1 MLIRDVE
8 TFVVGNPP
16 PRHGGR
22 YFIFVKLTT
31 DDEID
36 GIGEA
41 YVATVGPHLVADM
54 IVDVAE
60 RHLVGHRPFDVESF
74 WRRAYGSGYAL
85 RPDPTLCGVMSALE
99 MACWDIVG
107 KATGRPVYDLLGGR
121 VHEGLRSYTYLYP
134 EGGDAYDTPHTA
146 DPTSGEDAAP
156 DLYTDPDL
164 AAEAAARAVEMGFT
178 AVKFDPAGPYT
189 VYDGRQPSLE
199 RLDLSE
205 RYVRAVREAVGDRAD
220 LLFGTHGQFTPSG
233 ALRLA
238 RRIERYD
245 PLWFEEPV
253 PTDDLEGMAR
263 VAAGTTIP
271 VATGERLTTVT
282 EFAAVL
288 RAGAASILQPD
299 LGRSGGILQGKKIAS
314 LGEVHQ
320 ALLAPHCYCGPVV
333 AAANI
338 ALATCSPN
346 FLVLESI
353 DRWDGFHAE
362 LLETPIRWE
371 DGMVVPSTEP
381 GLGVVLDEEVAR
393 AHPYT
398 GDELH
403 LTPEEDPM
411 GFAEGLAGPA
421 RSAGD
426 ESWWDRSR

>member
-1 MLIRDVE
+1 MRVAGVE

-22 YFIFVKLTT
+22 YFLFVQLTT
-31 DDEID
+31 DD
-36 GIGEA
+36 GIVGVGEA

-54 IVDVAE
+54 LVDVAD
-60 RHLVGHRPFDVESF
+60 RHLVGRSPFDVEAF

-85 RPDPTLCGVMSALE
+85 RPDPTLCGVLSALE
-99 MACWDIVG
+99 IACWDIIG

-121 VHEGLRSYTYLYP
+121 VHEGLRSYPYLYP
-134 EGGDAYDTPHTA
+134 EGGDAYDPL
-146 DPTSGEDAAP
+146 DGPN
-156 DLYTDPDL
+156 LYTDPDL
-164 AAEAAARAVEMGFT
+164 AAEAAVRAVEMGFT
-178 AVKFDPAGPYT
+178 AVKFDPAGPYS

-199 RLDLSE
+199 RLDLSV
-205 RYVRAVREAVGDRAD
+205 RYTRAIREAVGDRAD

-238 RRIERYD
+238 RRLEAYD

-253 PTDDLEGMAR
+253 PPDDLEGMAR

-271 VATGERLTTVT
+271 VATGERLTTVS

-314 LGEVHQ
+314 VGEVHQ

-346 FLVLESI
+346 FLILESI
-353 DRWDGFHAE
+353 DRWDGFHAD
-362 LLETPIRWE
+362 LLQTPIRWE
-371 DGMVVPSTEP
+371 DGMVIPSTEP
-381 GLGVVLDEEVAR
+381 GLGVVLNVEVAR
-393 AHPYT
+393 AHPYE
-398 GDELH
+398 GNELH
-403 LTPEEDPM
+403 LTPENDPIPVRED
-411 GFAEGLAGPA
+411 L
-421 RSAGD
+421 
-426 ESWWDRSR
+426 

>member
-1 MLIRDVE
+1 MRVAGVE
-8 TFVVGNPP
+8 TFVVGTPP

-22 YFIFVKLTT
+22 YFLFVQLTT
-31 DDEID
+31 DD
-36 GIGEA
+36 GIVGVGEA

-54 IVDVAE
+54 LVDVAD
-60 RHLVGHRPFDVESF
+60 RHLVGRSPFDVEAF

-85 RPDPTLCGVMSALE
+85 RPDPTLCGVLSALE
-99 MACWDIVG
+99 MACWDIIG

-134 EGGDAYDTPHTA
+134 EGGDAYDPL
-146 DPTSGEDAAP
+146 DGPN
-156 DLYTDPDL
+156 LYTDPDL
-164 AAEAAARAVEMGFT
+164 AAEAAVRAVEMGFT
-178 AVKFDPAGPYT
+178 AVKFDPAGPYS

-199 RLDLSE
+199 RLDLSV
-205 RYVRAVREAVGDRAD
+205 RYTRAIREAVGDRAD

-238 RRIERYD
+238 RRLEAYD

-253 PTDDLEGMAR
+253 PPDDLEGMAR

-271 VATGERLTTVT
+271 VATGERLTTVS

-314 LGEVHQ
+314 VGEVHQ

-346 FLVLESI
+346 FLILESI
-353 DRWDGFHAE
+353 DRWDGFHAD
-362 LLETPIRWE
+362 LLQTPIRWE
-371 DGMVVPSTEP
+371 DGMVIPSTEP
-381 GLGVVLDEEVAR
+381 GLGVVLNVEVAR
-393 AHPYT
+393 AHPYE
-398 GDELH
+398 GNELH
-403 LTPEEDPM
+403 LTPENDPIPVRED
-411 GFAEGLAGPA
+411 L
-421 RSAGD
+421 
-426 ESWWDRSR
+426 

>member
-1 MLIRDVE
+1 MRVAGVE

-22 YFIFVKLTT
+22 YFLFVQLTT
-31 DDEID
+31 DD
-36 GIGEA
+36 GIVGVGEA

-54 IVDVAE
+54 LVDVAD
-60 RHLVGHRPFDVESF
+60 RHLVGRSPFDVEAF

-85 RPDPTLCGVMSALE
+85 RPDPTLCGVLSALE
-99 MACWDIVG
+99 MACWDIIG

-134 EGGDAYDTPHTA
+134 EGGDAYDPL
-146 DPTSGEDAAP
+146 DGPN
-156 DLYTDPDL
+156 LYTDPDL
-164 AAEAAARAVEMGFT
+164 AAEAAVRAVEMGFT
-178 AVKFDPAGPYT
+178 AVKFDPAGPYS

-199 RLDLSE
+199 RLDLSV
-205 RYVRAVREAVGDRAD
+205 RYTRAIREAVGDRAD

-238 RRIERYD
+238 RRLEAYD

-253 PTDDLEGMAR
+253 PPDDLEGMAR

-271 VATGERLTTVT
+271 VATGERLTTVS

-314 LGEVHQ
+314 IGEVHQ

-346 FLVLESI
+346 FLILESI
-353 DRWDGFHAE
+353 DRWDGFHAD
-362 LLETPIRWE
+362 LLQTPIRWE
-371 DGMVVPSTEP
+371 DGMVIPSTEP
-381 GLGVVLDEEVAR
+381 GLGVVLNVEVAL
-393 AHPYT
+393 AHPYE
-398 GDELH
+398 GNELH
-403 LTPEEDPM
+403 LTPENDPIPVRED
-411 GFAEGLAGPA
+411 L
-421 RSAGD
+421 
-426 ESWWDRSR
+426 

>member
-1 MLIRDVE
+1 MRVAGVE

-22 YFIFVKLTT
+22 YFLFVQLTT
-31 DDEID
+31 DD
-36 GIGEA
+36 GIVGVGEA

-54 IVDVAE
+54 LVDVAD
-60 RHLVGHRPFDVESF
+60 RHLVGRSPFDVEAF

-85 RPDPTLCGVMSALE
+85 RPDPTLCGVLSALE
-99 MACWDIVG
+99 IACWDIIG

-134 EGGDAYDTPHTA
+134 EGGDAYDPL
-146 DPTSGEDAAP
+146 DGPN
-156 DLYTDPDL
+156 LYTDPDL
-164 AAEAAARAVEMGFT
+164 AAEAAVRAVEMGFT
-178 AVKFDPAGPYT
+178 AVKFDPAGPYS

-199 RLDLSE
+199 RLDLSV
-205 RYVRAVREAVGDRAD
+205 RYTRAIREAVGDRAD

-238 RRIERYD
+238 LRLDAYD

-253 PTDDLEGMAR
+253 PPDDLEGMAR

-271 VATGERLTTVT
+271 VATGERLTTVS

-314 LGEVHQ
+314 VGEVHQ

-346 FLVLESI
+346 FLILESI
-353 DRWDGFHAE
+353 DRWDGFHAD
-362 LLETPIRWE
+362 LLQTPIRWE
-371 DGMVVPSTEP
+371 DGMVIPSTEP
-381 GLGVVLDEEVAR
+381 GLGVVLNVEVAR
-393 AHPYT
+393 AHPYE
-398 GDELH
+398 GNELH
-403 LTPEEDPM
+403 LTPENDPIPVRED
-411 GFAEGLAGPA
+411 L
-421 RSAGD
+421 
-426 ESWWDRSR
+426 

>member
-1 MLIRDVE
+1 MLISDVT

-31 DDEID
+31 DDGID

-41 YVATVGPHLVADM
+41 YVATVGPHVVADM
-54 IVDVAE
+54 IVDVAD
-60 RHLVGHRPFDVESF
+60 RHLVGRRPFDIELF
-74 WRRAYGSGYAL
+74 WRRSYGSGYSL
-85 RPDPTLCGVMSALE
+85 RPDPTLCGVISALE
-99 MACWDIVG
+99 MACWDIIG
-107 KATGRPVYDLLGGR
+107 KATGSPVYDLLGGR

-134 EGGDAYDTPHTA
+134 ENGDAYGPVA
-146 DPTSGEDAAP
+146 GEPDRP

-164 AAEAAARAVEMGFT
+164 AAEMALRAVEMGFT

-189 VYDGRQPSLE
+189 VFDGRQPSLE

-205 RYVRAVREAVGDRAD
+205 RYTRAIREAVGDRAD

-238 RRIERYD
+238 RRLEAYD

-253 PTDDLEGMAR
+253 PPDDLEGMAR

-271 VATGERLTTVT
+271 VATGERLTTVS

-299 LGRSGGILQGKKIAS
+299 LGRSGGILQGKKIAT

-320 ALLAPHCYCGPVV
+320 AVLAPHCYCGPVV

-338 ALATCSPN
+338 ALAACSPN
-346 FLVLESI
+346 FLILESI
-353 DRWDGFHAE
+353 DRWDGFHAD

-371 DGMVVPSTEP
+371 DGMVIPSTEP
-381 GLGVVLDEEVAR
+381 GLGVVLNEEVAL
-393 AHPYT
+393 AHPYD

-403 LTPEEDPM
+403 LEAGGDPM
-411 GFAEGLAGPA
+411 PFAEGLTPDGLAA
-421 RSAGD
+421 
-426 ESWWDRSR
+426 E

>member
-1 MLIRDVE
+1 MRIAGVE

-22 YFIFVKLTT
+22 YFLFVQLAT
-31 DDEID
+31 DD
-36 GIGEA
+36 GIVGGGEA

-54 IVDVAE
+54 LVDVAD
-60 RHLVGHRPFDVESF
+60 RHLVGRSPFDVEAF

-85 RPDPTLCGVMSALE
+85 RPDPTLCGVLSALE
-99 MACWDIVG
+99 MACWDIIG
-107 KATGRPVYDLLGGR
+107 KAAGRPVYDLLGGR

-134 EGGDAYDTPHTA
+134 EGGDAYDSLDGPN
-146 DPTSGEDAAP
+146 
-156 DLYTDPDL
+156 LYTDPDL
-164 AAEAAARAVEMGFT
+164 AAEAAVRAVEMGFT
-178 AVKFDPAGPYT
+178 AVKFDPAGPYS

-205 RYVRAVREAVGDRAD
+205 RYTRAIREAGGDRAD

-238 RRIERYD
+238 RRLEAYD

-253 PTDDLEGMAR
+253 PPDDLEGMAR

-271 VATGERLTTVT
+271 VATGERLTTVS

-299 LGRSGGILQGKKIAS
+299 LGRSGGILQGKKIAAV
-314 LGEVHQ
+314 GEIHQ

-346 FLVLESI
+346 FLILESI
-353 DRWDGFHAE
+353 DRWDGFHAD
-362 LLETPIRWE
+362 LLQSPIRRE
-371 DGMVVPSTEP
+371 DGMVIPSTEP
-381 GLGVVLDEEVAR
+381 GLGVVLDVDGAR
-393 AHPYT
+393 AHPYE
-398 GDELH
+398 GNELH
-403 LTPEEDPM
+403 LTPENDPIPVRED
-411 GFAEGLAGPA
+411 L
-421 RSAGD
+421 
-426 ESWWDRSR
+426 

>member
-31 DDEID
+31 DDGIE

-54 IVDVAE
+54 IVDVAD

-85 RPDPTLCGVMSALE
+85 RPDPTLCGIISALE
-99 MACWDIVG
+99 MACWDIIG

-134 EGGDAYDTPHTA
+134 DDGDAYDPL
-146 DPTSGEDAAP
+146 DGPNLYSDA
-156 DLYTDPDL
+156 DL
-164 AAEAAARAVEMGFT
+164 AAEAAVRAVDQGFT

-189 VYDGRQPSLE
+189 VFDGRQPSLE

-205 RYVRAVREAVGDRAD
+205 RYTRAVREAVGNRAD

-238 RRIERYD
+238 RRLEAYD

-253 PTDDLEGMAR
+253 PADDLEGMAR

-271 VATGERLTTVT
+271 VATGERLTTVS

-299 LGRSGGILQGKKIAS
+299 LGRSGGILQGKKIAAIA
-314 LGEVHQ
+314 EVHQ

-338 ALATCSPN
+338 ALAACTPN

-353 DRWDGFHAE
+353 DRFDGFHAD
-362 LLETPIRWE
+362 LLKTPIRWE
-371 DGMVVPSTEP
+371 DGMVIPSTEP
-381 GLGVVLDEEVAR
+381 GLGAVLDEDVAR
-393 AHPYT
+393 AHPYE
-398 GDELH
+398 GGELH
-403 LTPEEDPM
+403 LEAGGEPM
-411 GFAEGLAGPA
+411 PFDEGLA
-421 RSAGD
+421 
-426 ESWWDRSR
+426 

>member
-1 MLIRDVE
+1 MLISDVT

-31 DDEID
+31 DDGIE

-41 YVATVGPHLVADM
+41 YVATVGPHVVADM

-60 RHLVGHRPFDVESF
+60 RHLVGRRPFDIELF
-74 WRRAYGSGYAL
+74 WRRSYGGGYSL
-85 RPDPTLCGVMSALE
+85 RPDPTLCGVISALE
-99 MACWDIVG
+99 MACWDIIG
-107 KATGRPVYDLLGGR
+107 KATGSPVYDLLGGR

-134 EGGDAYDTPHTA
+134 ENGDAYGPVA
-146 DPTSGEDAAP
+146 GEPGRP

-164 AAEAAARAVEMGFT
+164 AAETALRVVEMGFT

-189 VYDGRQPSLE
+189 VFDGRQPSLE

-205 RYVRAVREAVGDRAD
+205 RYTRAIREAVGDRAD

-238 RRIERYD
+238 RRLEAYD

-253 PTDDLEGMAR
+253 PPDDLEGMAR

-271 VATGERLTTVT
+271 VATGERLTTVS

-299 LGRSGGILQGKKIAS
+299 LGRSGGILQGKKIAT

-320 ALLAPHCYCGPVV
+320 AVLAPHCYCGPVV

-346 FLVLESI
+346 FLILESI
-353 DRWDGFHAE
+353 DRWDGFHAD

-371 DGMVVPSTEP
+371 DGMVIPSTEP
-381 GLGVVLDEEVAR
+381 GLGVVLDEKVAL
-393 AHPYT
+393 AHPYD

-403 LTPEEDPM
+403 LEAEGDPM
-411 GFAEGLAGPA
+411 PVAEGLTRNGLAA
-421 RSAGD
+421 
-426 ESWWDRSR
+426 E

>member
-1 MLIRDVE
+1 ML
-8 TFVVGNPP
+8 
-16 PRHGGR
+16 
-22 YFIFVKLTT
+22 
-31 DDEID
+31 
-36 GIGEA
+36 
-41 YVATVGPHLVADM
+41 
-54 IVDVAE
+54 VDQAE
-60 RHLVGHRPFDVESF
+60 RHLIGHRPFDIEPF

-85 RPDPTLCGVMSALE
+85 RPDPTLCGVIGALE

-134 EGGDAYDTPHTA
+134 TDGDAYDPLA
-146 DPTSGEDAAP
+146 GPN
-156 DLYTDPDL
+156 LYTDPDL
-164 AAEAAARAVEMGFT
+164 AAEAAVRAVEMGFT

-205 RYVRAVREAVGDRAD
+205 RYTRTIREAVGNRAD

-238 RRIERYD
+238 RRLEKYD

-253 PTDDLEGMAR
+253 PPDDLEGMAR

-271 VATGERLTTVT
+271 IATGERLTTVS

-314 LGEVHQ
+314 VGEVHQ
-320 ALLAPHCYCGPVV
+320 AVLAPHCYCGPVV

-338 ALATCSPN
+338 ALSACSPN
-346 FLVLESI
+346 FLILESI
-353 DRWDGFHAE
+353 DRWDGFHAD
-362 LLETPIRWE
+362 LLQSPIRWE
-371 DGMVVPSTEP
+371 DGMVIPSSDP

-393 AHPYT
+393 SHPYEE
-398 GDELH
+398 DELH
-403 LTPEEDPM
+403 LMPDNHPM
-411 GFAEGLAGPA
+411 RISESLE
-421 RSAGD
+421 SGD
-426 ESWWDRSR
+426 EPWWKNPR